1 MLVYRLQLLFE
12 ADKHC
17 QGELEAM
24 RKRHK
29 DRFLEATAD
38 LRARHK
44 TVAKRVKVLEAQLL
58 RNSVSLLILYV
69 HHLQLSACQVQ

>member
-1 MLVYRLQLLFE
+1 
-12 ADKHC
+12 
-17 QGELEAM
+17 M

-58 RNSVSLLILYV
+58 RNSVSLCSV
-69 HHLQLSACQVQ
+69 HVKYIRCK